1 MIFSVLLYAQMITHV
16 LLAGK
21 AEGEESFSG
30 EGNRICRSGAKA
42 EAYIVPAE
50 HL

>member
-1 MIFSVLLYAQMITHV
+1 MIFSVCSEQRITHV

-21 AEGEESFSG
+21 AEGKEGFRG
-30 EGNRICRSGAKA
+30 QGNRLCRSSSKA
-42 EAYIVPAE
+42 EAYIVPAK